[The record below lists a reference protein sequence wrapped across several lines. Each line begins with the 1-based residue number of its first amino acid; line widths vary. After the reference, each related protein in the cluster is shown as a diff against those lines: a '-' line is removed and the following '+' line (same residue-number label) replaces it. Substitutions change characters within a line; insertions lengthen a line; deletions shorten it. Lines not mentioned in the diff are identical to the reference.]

1 MLTLQTRVLSPL
13 RDPCSRKPRNFLGP
27 PYLEAKIL
35 VDSLADIVGEVEAE
49 IRGNT
54 LTYVEANIL
63 VDSMAET
70 EAKVEAE
77 NLGYTLDDVEV
88 FLLAEA
94 VA

>member
-1 MLTLQTRVLSPL
+1 MLSPL
-13 RDPCSRKPRNFLGP
+13 RYPCSRKPTNFLGP

-35 VDSLADIVGEVEAE
+35 VDSLADMVEAE

-70 EAKVEAE
+70 VAKLEAE
-77 NLGYTLDDVEV
+77 NLGYTLGDVKV
-88 FLLAEA
+88 LTLAEA